1 MRAVGNRA
9 NVRIGRVP
17 TTTIEQTVHVF
28 EANGFA
34 LAERR
39 RVQQVTATSLAEFA
53 KRTQMRADTSLALI
67 SDSGFRKG
75 QVAIERSAAR
85 ERIPIPVM
93 EVIELLVFQSAA

>member
-1 MRAVGNRA
+1 
-9 NVRIGRVP
+9 
-17 TTTIEQTVHVF
+17 
-28 EANGFA
+28 
-34 LAERR
+34 
-39 RVQQVTATSLAEFA
+39 VTATSLAEFA

-93 EVIELLVFQSAA
+93 EVIELLVFQSAANPRLQTGGALCDREATRLKRTQD

>member
-1 MRAVGNRA
+1 
-9 NVRIGRVP
+9 
-17 TTTIEQTVHVF
+17 
-28 EANGFA
+28 

-53 KRTQMRADTSLALI
+53 KRTQMHADTSLALI

-93 EVIELLVFQSAA
+93 EVIELLVSERCLTRAYGQAALCAIVKRRG